1 MQIRDEKHIRFTLPE
16 HLLHTGIGQLGRR
29 DIYAPA
35 PLPCVC
41 RRSTTPACQK
51 KA

>member
-1 MQIRDEKHIRFTLPE
+1 MQIRDEKHIRYLAE

-29 DIYAPA
+29 V
-35 PLPCVC
+35 LPCVC